1 MKKYYRTYTVIDEN
15 IVRDNLLSMKK
26 IIEPRVKILAV
37 IKADAYGHGAVR
49 VAECI
54 KSDCDYFG
62 VATVDEAVELRKAGI
77 KKGILILGYS
87 AHEEYFDVIEYDIT
101 PVIYRYEDAF
111 ILNTLASRRNKKVRI
126 HLAVDTGMGRIGFR
140 NREEEIKDADRIF
153 GLSNLIV
160 EGVFS
165 HFSCAD
171 DKEKEKTLQQAENF
185 ECFLE
190 KMQNASRIEIRH
202 ISNSAGIINYNYHYD
217 MVRDGIA
224 LYGYYP
230 SEYADKS
237 KLYIKPALE
246 WHAHITN
253 IKTVECGD
261 TISYGAAF
269 VADRKMDVATVSVGY
284 ADGYSRKMSNKG
296 KVLIGGA
303 FAPVIGRVCMDQIMV
318 DVTGI
323 DGIKIEDDVVLIGRQ
338 GQNEITADDIAGW
351 TGTISYEVLCDVG
364 RRVVRTYKSDWNVK
378 TEKSL

>member
-26 IIEPRVKILAV
+26 LIEPGVKILAV

-49 VAECI
+49 IAECI
-54 KSDCDYFG
+54 NDDCDYFG
-62 VATVDEAVELRKAGI
+62 VATVDEAIELRNAGI
-77 KKGILILGYS
+77 VKGILILGYS
-87 AHEEYFDVIEYDIT
+87 AHEEYFDIIEHDIT
-101 PVIYRYEDAF
+101 PVIYRYEDAY
-111 ILNTLASRRNKKVRI
+111 ILNTLAARRNKRVKI

-140 NREEEIKDADRIF
+140 NREDEIKDADRIF
-153 GLSNLIV
+153 ELSNLMV
-160 EGVFS
+160 EGIFS

-171 DKEKEKTLQQAENF
+171 DKEKTKTEQQAESF
-185 ECFLE
+185 EDFLE
-190 KMQNASRIEIRH
+190 NMKNSGGIAIRH

-217 MVRDGIA
+217 MVRDGIS

-230 SEYADKS
+230 SEFTDKT
-237 KLYIKPALE
+237 KLAICPALE

-253 IKTVECGD
+253 IKTVERGD
-261 TISYGAAF
+261 TISYGATF
-269 VADRKMDVATVSVGY
+269 TADKKMKVATVSVGY

-323 DGIKIEDDVVLIGRQ
+323 DGIKIEDDVVLMGRQ
-338 GQNEITADDIAGW
+338 GENVITADDIAGW
-351 TGTISYEVLCDVG
+351 TETISYEVLCDVG
-364 RRVVRTYKSDWNVK
+364 RRVVRTYKDDW
-378 TEKSL
+378 L